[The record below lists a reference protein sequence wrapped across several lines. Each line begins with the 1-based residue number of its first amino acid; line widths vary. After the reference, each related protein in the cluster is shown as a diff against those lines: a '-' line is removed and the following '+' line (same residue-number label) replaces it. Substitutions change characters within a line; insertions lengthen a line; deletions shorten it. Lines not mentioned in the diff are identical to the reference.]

1 LPHSKIFYIYAGFL
15 STQVHL
21 IRGLNPKIEPF
32 SIKTMLK
39 NLKSLFFVD
48 DEKSQ
53 SAPPVSEPAQPTSDP
68 SSVPPAAGG
77 SAVTGSATLDQ
88 RMFEALQKTI
98 QDHNMDGFDFLEF
111 RDSLRTLHNIIPDE
125 ATRYK
130 SAYATASTMGV
141 TVEKLLETGRFYQG
155 LLEKER
161 DNFNKAVEQQVDQ
174 NVTAKQREVDQLK
187 AMIGQKSEEIARL
200 TREIASHQEDLAK
213 AQGVISEAGAKIQH
227 TSNNFQLTLDTVLNQ
242 IQTDMNNIEKYLKPN
257 NLTH

>member
-1 LPHSKIFYIYAGFL
+1 
-15 STQVHL
+15 
-21 IRGLNPKIEPF
+21 
-32 SIKTMLK
+32 MLK

-53 SAPPVSEPAQPTSDP
+53 STPPGPEPSPPASAPAP
-68 SSVPPAAGG
+68 VPPTVGG
-77 SAVTGSATLDQ
+77 PPVTGSATLDQ

-111 RDSLRTLHNIIPDE
+111 RDSLRTLHSIIPDE

-161 DNFNKAVEQQVDQ
+161 ANFHQAVDQQVDQ
-174 NVTAKQREVDQLK
+174 NVTAKRREVAQLQ

-200 TREIASHQEDLAK
+200 TREIATHREEMAK
-213 AQGVISEAGAKIQH
+213 AQGFISEAEAKIEH
-227 TSNNFQLTLDTVLNQ
+227 TRNNFQLTLDTVLNQ
-242 IQTDMNNIEKYLKPN
+242 MQTDMKNIEKYLKPN